1 MTAVTR
7 CLICET
13 IVAGRCRWTSEKT
26 GQNRKVNF
34 KPKMFCISLCV
45 TGRELTDTEGEM
57 AFFSAGPWLIVV
69 TVKFNYKRG
78 RIDYDQQPVFARY
91 ALHTI

>member
-1 MTAVTR
+1 
-7 CLICET
+7 
-13 IVAGRCRWTSEKT
+13 
-26 GQNRKVNF
+26 
-34 KPKMFCISLCV
+34 MFCISLCV

>member
-1 MTAVTR
+1 
-7 CLICET
+7 
-13 IVAGRCRWTSEKT
+13 
-26 GQNRKVNF
+26 
-34 KPKMFCISLCV
+34 MFCISLCV

-57 AFFSAGPWLIVV
+57 AFFFCRTLADFVV

-78 RIDYDQQPVFARY
+78 RIDYDQQLVFARY